1 MDTGNLFAVALNLP
15 RPWCISQVEFKP
27 TEDGSMELH
36 IHIAFQR
43 GGKVPCPQ
51 KTARACAMRIEL
63 QEIYEQSVH
72 RDEAEQRLKKLCSWM
87 MHARLEPMKKFCGT
101 IRNHWDEILHYFE
114 HPYTNAILEG
124 VNSIIQNI
132 KRRARGFRNDEY
144 FKTMIYLGCGKLNLN
159 IQIP

>member
-1 MDTGNLFAVALNLP
+1 MDTGSLFAVALNLP
-15 RPWCISQVEFKP
+15 HSWRISQVEFKP

-87 MHARLEPMKKFCGT
+87 MYARLEPMKKFCGT